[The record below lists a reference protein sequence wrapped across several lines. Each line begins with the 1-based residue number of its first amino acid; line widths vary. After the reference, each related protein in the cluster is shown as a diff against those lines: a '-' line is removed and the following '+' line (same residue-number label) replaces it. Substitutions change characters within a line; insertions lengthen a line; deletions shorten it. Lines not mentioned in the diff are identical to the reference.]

1 MNQERGGES
10 ETVVFVHGLWMKGFE
25 LFLLRRRIESAG
37 YQSHRF
43 SYRTMAA
50 TLDENAA
57 ALQSCVSRL
66 QAETVHLVAH
76 SLGGVLTIRLFER
89 YGACV
94 NGRIVF
100 LGSPVRGSSVA
111 RSTAERPFGEAM
123 LGRSGQE
130 GLLGETEPKWTW
142 PNPLGILAGT
152 RSIGVGR
159 VVSDMDGPG
168 DGTVALAET
177 EIDGAADSIAIP
189 VTHMSMLFSRRVSD
203 RVVHFLRNG
212 SFE

>member
-1 MNQERGGES
+1 MNKGES
-10 ETVVFVHGLWMKGFE
+10 GGTVVFIHGLWMKGFE

-37 YQSHRF
+37 FDTRRF

-57 ALQSCVSRL
+57 ALKDYLASL
-66 QAETVHLVAH
+66 GDGPVHLVAH
-76 SLGGVLTIRLFER
+76 SLGGILTVRLFER
-89 YGACV
+89 YGPLV
-94 NGRIVF
+94 TGRVVF

-111 RSTAERPFGEAM
+111 RATAARPFGDVM

-130 GLLGETEPKWTW
+130 GLLQEQEPVWNW
-142 PNPLGILAGT
+142 PNPLGVIAGT
-152 RSIGVGR
+152 KSIGVGR

-177 EIDGAADSIAIP
+177 EIRGATETLTLP

-203 RVVHFLRNG
+203 QVVHFLRDA
-212 SFE
+212 SFG